1 MEEGMEIPR
10 LQKGCFLNPKEQNTR
25 GDSKFVLSK
34 SVKKNHSGREVLK
47 KKNKNV
53 KNGHRGTANWKRV
66 CKISKVGCI
75 TLEFR

>member
-1 MEEGMEIPR
+1 MEMPR
-10 LQKGCFLNPKEQNTR
+10 LQKGCFLNPQEQNTR

-34 SVKKNHSGREVLK
+34 SEKKNQCGREVLK
-47 KKNKNV
+47 KRIKK
-53 KNGHRGTANWKRV
+53 KKMAIEDSKLEERE